1 MKIIQQWSAFRTAER
16 QWDDVH
22 EGQLVEVHFTE
33 GPVVIGVRENKS
45 YILGN
50 ICDSCIF
57 FVAHIG
63 TVTTCSKTDCD
74 CCVLKGVPC
83 EYFVPTDCAMETD
96 R

>member
-45 YILGN
+45 YFLGN

-57 FVAHIG
+57 FVAHTRQCRHG
-63 TVTTCSKTDCD
+63 YVGRFCRRTVSAED
-74 CCVLKGVPC
+74 VL
-83 EYFVPTDCAMETD
+83 
-96 R
+96 